1 VVSPDYF
8 RTLGMFNV
16 TRRTREIGI
25 RMAVGAARGNVLWL
39 VIQEVAIVIAGGLLV
54 GLPSGLALARLV
66 RAQLYGVTPLD
77 TASAVAASIAVTAI
91 ALIAGFLPAR
101 RATRIDPVRAL
112 RWD

>member
-1 VVSPDYF
+1 
-8 RTLGMFNV
+8 MAFNV

-39 VIQEVAIVIAGGLLV
+39 VIREVAIVIVGGLLV

-66 RAQLYGVTPLD
+66 RTQLYGVTPLD
-77 TASAVAASIAVTAI
+77 AASALAASIAVAAI